1 MAAGSPSSRAR
12 PGPAGS
18 PGQSASRAPLQTW
31 ALGLAG
37 ALLLAV
43 PARRLRIDAVGCP
56 AWPAPTTTALYM
68 GVYLL
73 ALLCLTLCWVRSL
86 KQARSGQLTLRGVLL
101 GGVALHLVS
110 LLGLPFLSY
119 DPLYYSAIGRAMATF
134 HGSPYAALSAV
145 LPPGDP
151 FHVALLP
158 EWKSGVSPYFPGF
171 NGVAWAVAKIA
182 GDDRTLHLR
191 CYQIIGL
198 FSILLTAVLAALAA
212 GRPRRAPE
220 SDGGN
225 DADGPDPLAPRPQS
239 RAAEA
244 AALVLL
250 CPLALIEA
258 TLNGH
263 NDALL
268 AISVALYA
276 LCLSR
281 GRIFLAFGPLALG
294 LLVKASAALLFLFHG
309 AVAGFLLLRA
319 LRQRGRSTW
328 IAIVTVGIAAGAAA
342 LWWTQPYVAR
352 YAHPLSKLIG
362 KNTLA
367 EYYCTRAVECLPRA
381 FFWFVLD
388 EKLISGV
395 IGLVFRAAALCFLVY
410 TAARAAKDR
419 RYLAWAAVFV
429 GLYYLFFHAFSQAWY
444 LLALLPL
451 LPHAPAWA
459 RPALRTF
466 CITAVTYYVL
476 RMPFNCEKRP
486 LPMVTIEILE
496 PMLLIFPS
504 TWLLLRERR
513 RAGAAHL
520 SVANGPVSGPL
531 R

>member
-1 MAAGSPSSRAR
+1 MAADPPSSRAR
-12 PGPAGS
+12 PGLAGS
-18 PGQSASRAPLQTW
+18 SGKSASRAPLHTW

-43 PARRLRIDAVGCP
+43 PARRLRIDLMDCP

-68 GVYLL
+68 AVYLL
-73 ALLCLTLCWVRSL
+73 ALGLLTLCWVRSL

-101 GGVALHLVS
+101 GGLVLHLVS

-134 HGSPYAALSAV
+134 HGSPYAPLSTV

-151 FHVALLP
+151 FLVVLLP
-158 EWKSGVSPYFPGF
+158 SWWNGVSPYFPGF
-171 NGVAWAVAKIA
+171 NGITWAVAKIA
-182 GDDRTLHLR
+182 GEDRTLHLR
-191 CYQIIGL
+191 SYQLIGL
-198 FSILLTAVLAALAA
+198 VSIFLTAVLAALAA
-212 GRPRRAPE
+212 GRPRRKE
-220 SDGGN
+220 DVEDDVEGT
-225 DADGPDPLAPRPQS
+225 DPIASRPQS

-258 TLNGH
+258 TVNGH

-281 GRIFLAFGPLALG
+281 GRRLLAFVPLALG
-294 LLVKASAALLFLFHG
+294 LLIKASAALLLVFHG
-309 AVAGFLLLRA
+309 VVVGLMLLRL
-319 LRQRGRSTW
+319 LRQKGRSTW
-328 IAIVTVGIAAGAAA
+328 IAVVVVGIAATAAA

-352 YAHPLSKLIG
+352 YAHPLSKLVG
-362 KNTLA
+362 KNTLTD
-367 EYYCTRAVECLPRA
+367 YYCTRAVECLPRA
-381 FFWFVLD
+381 FFWWVLN
-388 EKLISGV
+388 EKAISGV

-410 TAARAAKDR
+410 IAARAEKDR

-429 GLYYLFFHAFSQAWY
+429 GLYYLFLHAFSQSWY
-444 LLALLPL
+444 LLVLLPL

-466 CITAVTYYVL
+466 CITLTAYYVL
-476 RMPFNCEKRP
+476 RMPFNCEKRHLP
-486 LPMVTIEILE
+486 LVVIEILE
-496 PMLLIFPS
+496 PMLLIFPP

-513 RAGAAHL
+513 RARAARGG
-520 SVANGPVSGPL
+520 SASRP
-531 R
+531 

>member
-1 MAAGSPSSRAR
+1 VAAGSPSSRAR
-12 PGPAGS
+12 PGLAGS
-18 PGQSASRAPLQTW
+18 TEKSASSAPLQTW

-37 ALLLAV
+37 ALLLVV
-43 PARRLRIDAVGCP
+43 PARRLRIDAVDCP

-86 KQARSGQLTLRGVLL
+86 KQARSGQLTLRGVLI
-101 GGVALHLVS
+101 GGAGLHLLS

-134 HGSPYAALSAV
+134 HGSPYEALSMV

-151 FHVALLP
+151 FFVALLP
-158 EWKSGVSPYFPGF
+158 EWRSGVSPYFPGF
-171 NGVAWAVAKIA
+171 NGVAWAVAKLA

-191 CYQIIGL
+191 GYQIIG
-198 FSILLTAVLAALAA
+198 FVSILLTAVLAALAA
-212 GRPRRAPE
+212 GGPRRAALNG
-220 SDGGN
+220 DG
-225 DADGPDPLAPRPQS
+225 DAGGPDPLAPRPQS

-258 TLNGH
+258 TLSGH

-268 AISVALYA
+268 AVSVALYA

-281 GRIFLAFGPLALG
+281 GRLFLAFVPLALG
-294 LLVKASAALLFLFHG
+294 LSIKASAALLLLFHG
-309 AVAGFLLLRA
+309 AVAGLLLLRA

-328 IAIVTVGIAAGAAA
+328 IAIMTVGIAAGAAA
-342 LWWTQPYVAR
+342 LWWSQPYVAR

-362 KNTLA
+362 KNTLTD
-367 EYYCTRAVECLPRA
+367 YYCTRAVECLPRA
-381 FFWFVLD
+381 FFWWVLN

-410 TAARAAKDR
+410 IAARAAKDR
-419 RYLAWAAVFV
+419 RYLAWSAVFV

-444 LLALLPL
+444 LLVLLPL
-451 LPHAPAWA
+451 LPYAPAWA

-466 CITAVTYYVL
+466 CITAVTYYFL
-476 RMPFNCEKRP
+476 RMPFNCETRHLP
-486 LPMVTIEILE
+486 LVIIEILE
-496 PMLLIFPS
+496 PMLLIFPPVG
-504 TWLLLRERR
+504 LLLRERR
-513 RAGAAHL
+513 RAQAARGA
-520 SVANGPVSGPL
+520 
-531 R
+531 